1 MSIHTITSFAQFDAK
16 YPQQSNYV
24 GINACILRCKYAY
37 TTGFVAVVAVVLNF
51 FFYQGVIAY
60 RLS

>member
-1 MSIHTITSFAQFDAK
+1 MQNMHNK
-16 YPQQSNYV
+16 VNYV

-51 FFYQGVIAY
+51 FFIKV
-60 RLS
+60 